1 MDLKWG
7 SAPNPARG
15 ILSLWTPD
23 LIKMK
28 LIFAHNGILKDW

>member
-23 LIKMK
+23 LIVMT
-28 LIFAHNGILKDW
+28 HNGILKDW